1 MAPQDPSKLR
11 LVVKSR
17 SRRKRNSQDRL
28 QADEQLEQRR
38 PPPTQEK
45 SWSQIAQGSNDQAQ
59 NKQASHYRPGSDYVN
74 WVSMARTRRYRSY
87 ISVSRNCP
95 CTDLLRPL
103 HAHKHTHNSTYPPP
117 KMRLDLTSDSDFPSL
132 NNNPQMSGA
141 PANQPSMWGG
151 QAARNLGGPQRNP
164 SASIPPSSQQDDP
177 FSPVS
182 RLSTSQNSFRF
193 GSQASMGQQQPPQ
206 PTGGDEFPP
215 LARNG
220 NGEIGQERNASL
232 VSAMGGMSFASQGGV
247 GSSSTQAGRSGNGLL
262 NAVTAQARTAETRSP
277 VGRYCYFTINITIL
291 TIV

>member
-1 MAPQDPSKLR
+1 MASRDPSKLR

-17 SRRKRNSQDRL
+17 PSHKRNSQDEL
-28 QADEQLEQRR
+28 EADDELEQQR
-38 PPPTQEK
+38 PATQEK
-45 SWSQIAQGSNDQAQ
+45 SWSQIAQGSNDQAKE
-59 NKQASHYRPGSDYVN
+59 KQAPHCRSGSDYVN
-74 WVSMARTRRYRSY
+74 WVSIARNRRYRSY
-87 ISVSRNCP
+87 ISASQSSLARICFIP
-95 CTDLLRPL
+95 YIYTFAPIFKLGF
-103 HAHKHTHNSTYPPP
+103 AF

-164 SASIPPSSQQDDP
+164 SASIPPPSQQDDP

-193 GSQASMGQQQPPQ
+193 GSQASMSQQQPPQ
-206 PTGGDEFPP
+206 PTGGEEFPP

-277 VGRYCYFTINITIL
+277 VGRY
-291 TIV
+291 

>member
-1 MAPQDPSKLR
+1 
-11 LVVKSR
+11 
-17 SRRKRNSQDRL
+17 
-28 QADEQLEQRR
+28 
-38 PPPTQEK
+38 
-45 SWSQIAQGSNDQAQ
+45 
-59 NKQASHYRPGSDYVN
+59 
-74 WVSMARTRRYRSY
+74 
-87 ISVSRNCP
+87 
-95 CTDLLRPL
+95 
-103 HAHKHTHNSTYPPP
+103 
-117 KMRLDLTSDSDFPSL
+117 MRLDLTSDSDFPSL

-164 SASIPPSSQQDDP
+164 SASIPPPSQQDDP

-193 GSQASMGQQQPPQ
+193 GSQASMSQQQPPQ
-206 PTGGDEFPP
+206 PTGGEEFPP

-277 VGRYCYFTINITIL
+277 VGRYW
-291 TIV
+291 